1 MNNFENRD
9 NKLINSYEFARN
21 ADIVFS
27 EVVSNNEFSKLNLK
41 NFNVVFKQNSTILY
55 KKNNFT
61 LRENTVIFTSIVLVE
76 ELFKL
81 LYQIKD
87 FKNIKIICA
96 QGDDDF
102 SNLLLDK
109 KPNCVSKIYS
119 TNVSTK
125 NEKLIPIPIGLSNN
139 YSPKNLLIKDFNELN
154 VTNYF
159 KSKEN
164 FLYVNFQENT
174 NSSKRENIYSFFE
187 SKEWARVDHPN
198 LELNDYKNNLEN
210 SSFILCPWGN
220 GFDTHR
226 IWESLYSGSIPI
238 IENHITYQYLE
249 NLPAIFIDNLVN
261 LNEKYLDDSIKNLSE
276 NDFNFEKLY
285 MNYWI
290 NKIRQEEILGDKE
303 YLIKQSIFSNYLFI
317 FQFRLKQRLLS
328 INKKI
333 KFRYKQIKNF
343 FLNKI
348 N

>member
-41 NFNVVFKQNSTILY
+41 NFTIVFKQNSTILY
-55 KKNNFT
+55 KTNNFT
-61 LRENTVIFTSIVLVE
+61 LRENTIIFTSIVLIE

-87 FKNIKIICA
+87 FRNIKIICA
-96 QGDDDF
+96 QGDDEF
-102 SNLLLDK
+102 SNILLEK

-119 TNVSTK
+119 TNVSAK

-139 YSPKNLLIKDFNELN
+139 YSPKNLLSKDFNKLN
-154 VTNYF
+154 IADYF

-174 NSSKRENIYSFFE
+174 NSSKRQNIYSFFE
-187 SKEWARVDHPN
+187 SKEWAKVEHPN
-198 LELNDYKNNLEN
+198 LELNDYKKNLEN
-210 SSFILCPWGN
+210 SSFVLCPGGN

-238 IENHITYQYLE
+238 IENHLTYQYLE
-249 NLPAIFIDNLVN
+249 SLPVIFIDNLVN
-261 LNEKYLDDSIKNLSE
+261 LNEEYLNDSIKSLSE
-276 NDFNFEKLY
+276 SDFNFEKLY

-290 NKIRQEEILGDKE
+290 NKIRQEEVLGE
-303 YLIKQSIFSNYLFI
+303 IGYTVKQSPFSNYLFI
-317 FQFRLKQRLLS
+317 FRFKLKQKLLS
-328 INKKI
+328 IDKKI
-333 KFRYKQIKNF
+333 NFRFKQIKNF
-343 FLNKI
+343 FSKQN
-348 N
+348 